1 MYSNILKVF
10 LLSILPIFNIIGESE
25 KKKVLVGK
33 IDNNIDPRTNRYSK
47 LLLEEAS
54 ENDYDIVV
62 IEMDTYGGAV
72 NDADDIRT
80 RILDFEIPI
89 YVWINKDAASAG
101 ALISIACDSIYMSSG
116 ASIGAATVV
125 TGDGTQAP
133 DKYQSYMRS
142 IMRSTAEAK
151 GRDPKIAEAMVDE
164 DIEVDSIS
172 MEGKVITFSTKE
184 AIKYGFCDAELNSV
198 VEIMERQGIEDYE
211 ITKLELG
218 STEDIISFFLNPVV
232 SSILILLIL
241 GGLYFELQTPGI
253 GFPIIAS
260 ITALI
265 LYLVPYYLNGVA
277 ENWEIIMFF
286 VGVILIMLEVFVIP
300 GFGIFGI
307 TGLFTSIGSL
317 ILIML
322 NNDMFDFTFVLS
334 KDLVSSSLSVLISV
348 FSFLLI
354 LLFGGIKLTDTK
366 AFKNIA
372 LAETQDIS
380 KGYISNKYS
389 DDIVGKKGKFLKENI
404 GVTISFYNENP
415 LLVELP
421 NQIECKIE
429 STDAAL
435 KGQTVSSS
443 YKPAVLENGL
453 KIQVPPFVESED
465 IIIVDTRTIEYIK
478 KI

>member
-1 MYSNILKVF
+1 MCSNIFKVLVLS
-10 LLSILPIFNIIGESE
+10 LLPLFNILGNNEE
-25 KKKVLVGK
+25 KKKILVGK

-47 LLLEEAS
+47 LLLEEALDK
-54 ENDYDIVV
+54 DYDIVV

-125 TGDGTQAP
+125 TGDGAQAP

-164 DIEVDSIS
+164 DIKVDSIS

-184 AIKYGFCDAELNSV
+184 ALKYGFCDAELNSID
-198 VEIMERQGIEDYE
+198 EIMDRQGIENYE
-211 ITKLELG
+211 ISSFELG
-218 STEDIISFFLNPVV
+218 SAEGIISFFLNPIV

-265 LYLVPYYLNGVA
+265 LYLVTYYLKSVA

-286 VGVILIMLEVFVIP
+286 IGIIFIALEVFVIP

-307 TGLFTSIGSL
+307 AGLFTSITSL

-322 NNDMFDFTFVLS
+322 NNDLFDFTFVLS
-334 KDLVSSSLSVLISV
+334 RDLVSSSLSVLISV
-348 FSFLLI
+348 LSFLPI
-354 LLFGGIKLTDTK
+354 VLFGGIKLTDSN

-372 LAETQDIS
+372 LAQTQEVS
-380 KGYISNKYS
+380 KGYISNRYS
-389 DDIVGKKGKFLKENI
+389 NNIVGKKGK
-404 GVTISFYNENP
+404 SFTVLRP
-415 LLVELP
+415 SGKIKIDS
-421 NQIECKIE
+421 QIFDASTEGDFIE
-429 STDAAL
+429 
-435 KGQTVSSS
+435 KN
-443 YKPAVLENGL
+443 KN
-453 KIQVPPFVESED
+453 
-465 IIIVDTRTIEYIK
+465 IIVVSVEGSSLKVK
-478 KI
+478 KA

>member
-10 LLSILPIFNIIGESE
+10 LLFVLPLFNIQGENE
-25 KKKVLVGK
+25 KKKILVGK

-54 ENDYDIVV
+54 DGDYDIVV

-151 GRDPKIAEAMVDE
+151 GRDPQIAEAMVDE
-164 DIEVDSIS
+164 DIKVDSIS

-198 VEIMERQGIEDYE
+198 DEIMERQGIDNYE
-211 ITKLELG
+211 ITNFELG
-218 STEDIISFFLNPVV
+218 SAEGIISFFLNPIV
-232 SSILILLIL
+232 SSVLILLIL

-260 ITALI
+260 ITALT

-286 VGVILIMLEVFVIP
+286 IGIILIMLEVFVIP

-322 NNDMFDFTFVLS
+322 NNDLFDFTFVLS
-334 KDLVSSSLSVLISV
+334 KDLVNSSLSVLISV

-354 LLFGGIKLTDTK
+354 ILFGGIKLTDTK

-372 LAETQDIS
+372 LGETQEVS

-389 DDIVGKKGKFLKENI
+389 NDIIGKKGK
-404 GVTISFYNENP
+404 SFTVLRPSGKVIINDKIYDASTEGSFI
-415 LLVELP
+415 EK
-421 NQIECKIE
+421 NQKII
-429 STDAAL
+429 
-435 KGQTVSSS
+435 VSSTEGS
-443 YKPAVLENGL
+443 SL
-453 KIQVPPFVESED
+453 KVN
-465 IIIVDTRTIEYIK
+465 

>member
-1 MYSNILKVF
+1 MKSNILKV
-10 LLSILPIFNIIGESE
+10 LLFSVLPLFFINANDKET
-25 KKKVLVGK
+25 KVLVGEIK
-33 IDNNIDPRTNRYSK
+33 SNIDPRTNRYTK

-54 ENDYDIVV
+54 EKDYDVII

-80 RILDFEIPI
+80 RILDFEKPI

-101 ALISIACDSIYMSSG
+101 ALISIATDSIYMSSG

-172 MEGKVITFSTKE
+172 AEGKVITFSTQE
-184 AIKYGFCDAELNSV
+184 AIKFGFCDAELNSIE
-198 VEIMERQGIEDYE
+198 EILERQNINNYN
-211 ITKLELG
+211 ITKYELD

-232 SSILILLIL
+232 SSVLILLIL
-241 GGLYFELQTPGI
+241 GGLYFEMQTPGV
-253 GFPIIAS
+253 GFPIVAS

-277 ENWEIIMFF
+277 ENWEILLFF
-286 VGVILIMLEVFVIP
+286 IGIIFIALEVFVIP
-300 GFGIFGI
+300 GFGVFGVI
-307 TGLFTSIGSL
+307 GLFASLSSL

-334 KDLVSSSLSVLISV
+334 RDLIASSLSVFISV
-348 FSFLLI
+348 FSFGLLV
-354 LLFGGIKLTDTK
+354 LFGGIKLTDSK
-366 AFKNIA
+366 AFKKIA
-372 LAETQDIS
+372 LNETQETS
-380 KGYISNKYS
+380 KGYVSKKYP
-389 DDIVGKKGKFLKENI
+389 DNLLNMKGKSFTILRPSGKVIIDENI
-404 GVTISFYNENP
+404 YDA
-415 LLVELP
+415 
-421 NQIECKIE
+421 
-429 STDAAL
+429 STS
-435 KGQTVSSS
+435 G
-443 YKPAVLENGL
+443 
-453 KIQVPPFVESED
+453 
-465 IIIVDTRTIEYIK
+465 EYIDKNKNVIVTNNEGSSLKVK
-478 KI
+478 KA

>member
-1 MYSNILKVF
+1 MNSNIFKVF
-10 LLSILPIFNIIGESE
+10 ILFIFPLFNINAENEE
-25 KKKVLVGK
+25 KKILLGK
-33 IDNNIDPRTNRYSK
+33 IDDNIDPRTNRYTK

-54 ENDYDIVV
+54 KSEYDIVV

-80 RILDFEIPI
+80 RILDFNKPI

-125 TGDGTQAP
+125 TGDGAQAP

-164 DIEVDSIS
+164 DISVDSVS

-198 VEIMERQGIEDYE
+198 DEILVRQGIENYN
-211 ITKLELG
+211 ITEFELG
-218 STEDIISFFLNPVV
+218 SAEGIISFFLNPIV

-253 GFPIIAS
+253 GFPIMAS
-260 ITALI
+260 VTALI

-277 ENWEIIMFF
+277 ENWEIVLFF
-286 VGVILIMLEVFVIP
+286 VGIVLIAIEVFIIP
-300 GFGIFGI
+300 GFGVFGVF
-307 TGLFTSIGSL
+307 GLFTSIGSL

-322 NNDMFDFTFVLS
+322 NNDFFDFTFVLS

-348 FSFLLI
+348 LSFLL
-354 LLFGGIKLTDTK
+354 LVLFGGVKITDTK
-366 AFKNIA
+366 AFKKIA
-372 LAETQDIS
+372 LEETQESSKGFIS
-380 KGYISNKYS
+380 KKYS
-389 DDIVGKKGKFLKENI
+389 DELIGVKGKSFSVLRPSGKVIINEKIYDASTNGEFIEKNKNVEVISNEGSSLK
-404 GVTISFYNENP
+404 V
-415 LLVELP
+415 
-421 NQIECKIE
+421 
-429 STDAAL
+429 
-435 KGQTVSSS
+435 
-443 YKPAVLENGL
+443 
-453 KIQVPPFVESED
+453 
-465 IIIVDTRTIEYIK
+465 K
-478 KI
+478 KS

>member
-211 ITKLELG
+211 ITKFELG

-286 VGVILIMLEVFVIP
+286 VGVILIML
-300 GFGIFGI
+300 
-307 TGLFTSIGSL
+307 SL
-317 ILIML
+317 IHI
-322 NNDMFDFTFVLS
+322 
-334 KDLVSSSLSVLISV
+334 
-348 FSFLLI
+348 
-354 LLFGGIKLTDTK
+354 
-366 AFKNIA
+366 
-372 LAETQDIS
+372 
-380 KGYISNKYS
+380 
-389 DDIVGKKGKFLKENI
+389 
-404 GVTISFYNENP
+404 
-415 LLVELP
+415 
-421 NQIECKIE
+421 
-429 STDAAL
+429 
-435 KGQTVSSS
+435 
-443 YKPAVLENGL
+443 
-453 KIQVPPFVESED
+453 
-465 IIIVDTRTIEYIK
+465 
-478 KI
+478 

>member
-1 MYSNILKVF
+1 MYSNIFKVL
-10 LLSILPIFNIIGESE
+10 LLSLLPLFNILGNNEE
-25 KKKVLVGK
+25 KKKILVGK

-47 LLLEEAS
+47 LLLEEALDK
-54 ENDYDIVV
+54 DYDIVV

-125 TGDGTQAP
+125 TGDGAQAP

-164 DIEVDSIS
+164 DIKVDSIS

-184 AIKYGFCDAELNSV
+184 ALKYGFCDAELNSID
-198 VEIMERQGIEDYE
+198 EIMDRQGIENYE
-211 ITKLELG
+211 ISSFELG
-218 STEDIISFFLNPVV
+218 SAEGIISFFLNPIV

-286 VGVILIMLEVFVIP
+286 IGIIFIALEVFVIP

-307 TGLFTSIGSL
+307 AGLFTSITSL

-322 NNDMFDFTFVLS
+322 NNDLFDFTFVLS
-334 KDLVSSSLSVLISV
+334 RDLVSSSLSVLISV
-348 FSFLLI
+348 LSFLLI
-354 LLFGGIKLTDTK
+354 VLFGGIKLTDSN

-372 LAETQDIS
+372 LAQTQEVS
-380 KGYISNKYS
+380 KGYISNRYS
-389 DDIVGKKGKFLKENI
+389 NNIVGKKGK
-404 GVTISFYNENP
+404 SFTVLRP
-415 LLVELP
+415 SGKIKIDS
-421 NQIECKIE
+421 QIFDASTEGDFIE
-429 STDAAL
+429 
-435 KGQTVSSS
+435 KN
-443 YKPAVLENGL
+443 KN
-453 KIQVPPFVESED
+453 
-465 IIIVDTRTIEYIK
+465 IIVVSVEGSSLKVK
-478 KI
+478 KA

>member
-1 MYSNILKVF
+1 MNSNIFKVF
-10 LLSILPIFNIIGESE
+10 ILFIFPLFNINAENEE
-25 KKKVLVGK
+25 KKILLGK
-33 IDNNIDPRTNRYSK
+33 IDDNIDPRTNRYSK

-54 ENDYDIVV
+54 KNDYDIVV

-80 RILDFEIPI
+80 RILDFNKPI

-125 TGDGTQAP
+125 TGDGAQAP

-164 DIEVDSIS
+164 DISVDSVS

-198 VEIMERQGIEDYE
+198 EEILVRQGVENYE
-211 ITKLELG
+211 IVEFELG
-218 STEDIISFFLNPVV
+218 SAEDIISFFLNPVV

-253 GFPIIAS
+253 GFPIMAS
-260 ITALI
+260 VTALI

-277 ENWEIIMFF
+277 ENWEIVLFF
-286 VGVILIMLEVFVIP
+286 IGIILIAIEVFIIP
-300 GFGIFGI
+300 GFGVFGVF
-307 TGLFTSIGSL
+307 GLFTSIGSL

-322 NNDMFDFTFVLS
+322 NNDFFDFTFVLS

-348 FSFLLI
+348 FSFLLLVI
-354 LLFGGIKLTDTK
+354 FGGVKITDTK
-366 AFKNIA
+366 AFKKIA
-372 LAETQDIS
+372 LEETQELS
-380 KGYISNKYS
+380 KGFTSKKYS
-389 DDIVGKKGKFLKENI
+389 DELIGMKGK
-404 GVTISFYNENP
+404 SF
-415 LLVELP
+415 
-421 NQIECKIE
+421 
-429 STDAAL
+429 S
-435 KGQTVSSS
+435 
-443 YKPAVLENGL
+443 VLRPSG
-453 KIQVPPFVESED
+453 K
-465 IIIVDTRTIEYIK
+465 IIINEKIYDASTSGEFIEKNKNIEVISNDGSSLKVK
-478 KI
+478 KS

>member
-198 VEIMERQGIEDYE
+198 DEIMERQGIEDYE
-211 ITKLELG
+211 ITKFELG

-334 KDLVSSSLSVLISV
+334 NDIVSSSLSVLISV

-389 DDIVGKKGKFLKENI
+389 DDIVGKKGK
-404 GVTISFYNENP
+404 SFTVLRPSGKVIINDMIYDATTEG
-415 LLVELP
+415 EF
-421 NQIECKIE
+421 IEKN
-429 STDAAL
+429 
-435 KGQTVSSS
+435 K
-443 YKPAVLENGL
+443 N
-453 KIQVPPFVESED
+453 
-465 IIIVDTRTIEYIK
+465 IIVINSEGSSLRVK
-478 KI
+478 KT

>member
-10 LLSILPIFNIIGESE
+10 VLFILPLFNIVADNDE
-25 KKKVLVGK
+25 KKILLGK
-33 IDNNIDPRTNRYSK
+33 IDDNIDPRTNRYSK
-47 LLLEEAS
+47 LLLDEAS
-54 ENDYDIVV
+54 KDEYDIVV

-80 RILDFEIPI
+80 RILDFEKPI

-125 TGDGTQAP
+125 TGDGAQAP

-164 DIEVDSIS
+164 DISVDSIS

-184 AIKYGFCDAELNSV
+184 AMKFGFCDAELNSV
-198 VEIMERQGIEDYE
+198 EEILERQGIEKFD
-211 ITKLELG
+211 IVPFELG
-218 STEDIISFFLNPVV
+218 SAEGIISFFLNPIV

-277 ENWEIIMFF
+277 ENWEIILFF
-286 VGVILIMLEVFVIP
+286 VGVILIVIEVFIIP

-307 TGLFTSIGSL
+307 LGLFTSIGSL

-322 NNDMFDFTFVLS
+322 NNDLFDFTFVLS

-348 FSFLLI
+348 LSFLLLI
-354 LLFGGIKLTDTK
+354 IFGGVKITDTK
-366 AFKNIA
+366 AFKRIA
-372 LAETQDIS
+372 LEETQDTS
-380 KGYISNKYS
+380 KGFISQKYS
-389 DDIVGKKGKFLKENI
+389 NDLVGKKGK
-404 GVTISFYNENP
+404 SFSVLRPSGKIILSDKVYDASTSGEF
-415 LLVELP
+415 
-421 NQIECKIE
+421 IEKN
-429 STDAAL
+429 
-435 KGQTVSSS
+435 K
-443 YKPAVLENGL
+443 N
-453 KIQVPPFVESED
+453 
-465 IIIVDTRTIEYIK
+465 IIVINNEGSSLK
-478 KI
+478 VKEV

>member
-211 ITKLELG
+211 ITKFELG

-317 ILIML
+317 IP
-322 NNDMFDFTFVLS
+322 
-334 KDLVSSSLSVLISV
+334 VSYTH
-348 FSFLLI
+348 
-354 LLFGGIKLTDTK
+354 LT
-366 AFKNIA
+366 
-372 LAETQDIS
+372 
-380 KGYISNKYS
+380 
-389 DDIVGKKGKFLKENI
+389 
-404 GVTISFYNENP
+404 
-415 LLVELP
+415 LP
-421 NQIECKIE
+421 
-429 STDAAL
+429 T
-435 KGQTVSSS
+435 TPYV
-443 YKPAVLENGL
+443 
-453 KIQVPPFVESED
+453 
-465 IIIVDTRTIEYIK
+465 
-478 KI
+478 

>member
-10 LLSILPIFNIIGESE
+10 VLFILPLFNIVADNDE
-25 KKKVLVGK
+25 KKILLGK
-33 IDNNIDPRTNRYSK
+33 IDDNIDPRTNRYSK
-47 LLLEEAS
+47 LLLDEAS
-54 ENDYDIVV
+54 KDEYDIVV

-80 RILDFEIPI
+80 RILDFEKPI

-125 TGDGTQAP
+125 TGDGAQAP

-164 DIEVDSIS
+164 DISVDSIS

-184 AIKYGFCDAELNSV
+184 AMKFGFCDAELNSV
-198 VEIMERQGIEDYE
+198 EEILERQGIEKFD
-211 ITKLELG
+211 IVPFELG
-218 STEDIISFFLNPVV
+218 SAEGIISFFLNPIV

-277 ENWEIIMFF
+277 ENWEIILFF
-286 VGVILIMLEVFVIP
+286 VGVILIVIEVQ
-300 GFGIFGI
+300 GFDLSINDWEEMFNAFSPNGDGINDSFSFEENHAI
-307 TGLFTSIGSL
+307 SEFSVKIFNRWGSL
-317 ILIML
+317 VYSWTDPNFKWNGLNFDGDNLIQGVYYYYM
-322 NNDMFDFTFVLS
+322 NA
-334 KDLVSSSLSVLISV
+334 I
-348 FSFLLI
+348 
-354 LLFGGIKLTDTK
+354 G
-366 AFKNIA
+366 
-372 LAETQDIS
+372 QD
-380 KGYISNKYS
+380 GQLYE
-389 DDIVGKKGKFLKENI
+389 KKGS
-404 GVTISFYNENP
+404 ISLF
-415 LLVELP
+415 
-421 NQIECKIE
+421 
-429 STDAAL
+429 
-435 KGQTVSSS
+435 
-443 YKPAVLENGL
+443 
-453 KIQVPPFVESED
+453 F
-465 IIIVDTRTIEYIK
+465 
-478 KI
+478 

>member
-1 MYSNILKVF
+1 MCSNIFKVLVLS
-10 LLSILPIFNIIGESE
+10 LLPLFNILGNDEE
-25 KKKVLVGK
+25 KKKILVGK

-47 LLLEEAS
+47 LLLEEALDK
-54 ENDYDIVV
+54 DYDIVV

-125 TGDGTQAP
+125 TGDGAQAP

-164 DIEVDSIS
+164 DIKVDSIS

-184 AIKYGFCDAELNSV
+184 ALKYGFCDAELNSID
-198 VEIMERQGIEDYE
+198 EIMDRQGIENYE
-211 ITKLELG
+211 ISSFELG
-218 STEDIISFFLNPVV
+218 SAEGIISFFLNPIV

-286 VGVILIMLEVFVIP
+286 IGIIFIALEVFVIP

-307 TGLFTSIGSL
+307 AGLFTSITSL

-322 NNDMFDFTFVLS
+322 NNDLFDFTFVLS
-334 KDLVSSSLSVLISV
+334 RDLVSSSLSVLISV
-348 FSFLLI
+348 LSFLLI
-354 LLFGGIKLTDTK
+354 VLFGGIKLTDSN

-372 LAETQDIS
+372 LAQTQEVS
-380 KGYISNKYS
+380 KGYISNRYS
-389 DDIVGKKGKFLKENI
+389 NNIVGKKGK
-404 GVTISFYNENP
+404 SFTVLRP
-415 LLVELP
+415 SGKIKIDS
-421 NQIECKIE
+421 QIFDASTEGDFIE
-429 STDAAL
+429 
-435 KGQTVSSS
+435 KN
-443 YKPAVLENGL
+443 KN
-453 KIQVPPFVESED
+453 
-465 IIIVDTRTIEYIK
+465 IIVVSVEGSSLKVK
-478 KI
+478 KA

>member
-1 MYSNILKVF
+1 MNSNIFKVF
-10 LLSILPIFNIIGESE
+10 ILFIFPLFNINAENEE
-25 KKKVLVGK
+25 KKILLGK
-33 IDNNIDPRTNRYSK
+33 IDDNIDPRTNRYSK

-54 ENDYDIVV
+54 KSEYDIVV

-80 RILDFEIPI
+80 RILDFNKPI

-164 DIEVDSIS
+164 DISVDSVS

-198 VEIMERQGIEDYE
+198 DEILVRQGIENYDIVE
-211 ITKLELG
+211 FELG
-218 STEDIISFFLNPVV
+218 SAEGIISFFLNPIV
-232 SSILILLIL
+232 SSVLILLIL

-253 GFPIIAS
+253 GFPIMAS
-260 ITALI
+260 VTALI

-277 ENWEIIMFF
+277 ENWEIVLFF
-286 VGVILIMLEVFVIP
+286 VGIILIAIEVFIIP
-300 GFGIFGI
+300 GFGVFGVF
-307 TGLFTSIGSL
+307 GLFTSIGSL

-322 NNDMFDFTFVLS
+322 NNDFFDFTFVLS

-348 FSFLLI
+348 FSFLLLVI
-354 LLFGGIKLTDTK
+354 FGGVKITDTK
-366 AFKNIA
+366 AFKKIA
-372 LAETQDIS
+372 LEETQESSKGFIS
-380 KGYISNKYS
+380 KKYS
-389 DDIVGKKGKFLKENI
+389 DELIGMKGKSFSVLRPSGKILINEKIYDASTNGEFIEKNKKVEVISNEGSSLK
-404 GVTISFYNENP
+404 V
-415 LLVELP
+415 
-421 NQIECKIE
+421 
-429 STDAAL
+429 
-435 KGQTVSSS
+435 
-443 YKPAVLENGL
+443 
-453 KIQVPPFVESED
+453 
-465 IIIVDTRTIEYIK
+465 K
-478 KI
+478 KS

>member
-1 MYSNILKVF
+1 MKSNILKV
-10 LLSILPIFNIIGESE
+10 LLFSVLPLFFINANDKET
-25 KKKVLVGK
+25 KVLVGEIK
-33 IDNNIDPRTNRYSK
+33 SNIDPRTNRYTK

-54 ENDYDIVV
+54 EKDYDVII

-80 RILDFEIPI
+80 RILDFEKPI

-101 ALISIACDSIYMSSG
+101 ALISIATDSIYMSSG

-172 MEGKVITFSTKE
+172 AEGKVITFSTQE
-184 AIKYGFCDAELNSV
+184 AIKFGFCDAELNSIE
-198 VEIMERQGIEDYE
+198 EILERQNINNYN
-211 ITKLELG
+211 ITKYELD

-232 SSILILLIL
+232 SSVLILLIL
-241 GGLYFELQTPGI
+241 GGLYFEMQTPGV

-277 ENWEIIMFF
+277 ENWEILLFF
-286 VGVILIMLEVFVIP
+286 IGIIFIALEVFVIP
-300 GFGIFGI
+300 GFGVFGVI
-307 TGLFTSIGSL
+307 GLFASLSSL

-334 KDLVSSSLSVLISV
+334 RDLIASSLSVFISV
-348 FSFLLI
+348 FSFGLLV
-354 LLFGGIKLTDTK
+354 LFGGIKLTDSK
-366 AFKNIA
+366 AFKKIA
-372 LAETQDIS
+372 LNETQETS
-380 KGYISNKYS
+380 KGYVSKKYP
-389 DDIVGKKGKFLKENI
+389 DNLLNMKGKSFTILRPSGKVIIDENI
-404 GVTISFYNENP
+404 YDASTSGEY
-415 LLVELP
+415 
-421 NQIECKIE
+421 IEKN
-429 STDAAL
+429 
-435 KGQTVSSS
+435 K
-443 YKPAVLENGL
+443 K
-453 KIQVPPFVESED
+453 
-465 IIIVDTRTIEYIK
+465 IIVTNNEGSSLKVK
-478 KI
+478 KA

>member
-1 MYSNILKVF
+1 MCSNIFKVLVLS
-10 LLSILPIFNIIGESE
+10 LLPLFNILGNNEE
-25 KKKVLVGK
+25 KKKILVGK

-47 LLLEEAS
+47 LLLEEALDK
-54 ENDYDIVV
+54 DYDIVV

-80 RILDFEIPI
+80 RILDFKIPI

-125 TGDGTQAP
+125 TGDGAQAP

-164 DIEVDSIS
+164 DIKVDSIS

-184 AIKYGFCDAELNSV
+184 ALKYGFCDAELNSID
-198 VEIMERQGIEDYE
+198 EIMDRQGIENYE
-211 ITKLELG
+211 ISSFELG
-218 STEDIISFFLNPVV
+218 SAEGIISFFLNPIV

-286 VGVILIMLEVFVIP
+286 IGIIFIALEVFVIP

-307 TGLFTSIGSL
+307 AGLFTSITSL

-322 NNDMFDFTFVLS
+322 NNDLFDFTFVLS
-334 KDLVSSSLSVLISV
+334 RDLVSSSLSVLISV
-348 FSFLLI
+348 LSFLLI
-354 LLFGGIKLTDTK
+354 VLFGGIKLTDSN

-372 LAETQDIS
+372 LAQTQEVS
-380 KGYISNKYS
+380 KGYISNRYS
-389 DDIVGKKGKFLKENI
+389 NNIVGKKGK
-404 GVTISFYNENP
+404 SFTVLRP
-415 LLVELP
+415 SGKIKIDS
-421 NQIECKIE
+421 QIFDASTEGDFIE
-429 STDAAL
+429 
-435 KGQTVSSS
+435 KN
-443 YKPAVLENGL
+443 KN
-453 KIQVPPFVESED
+453 
-465 IIIVDTRTIEYIK
+465 IIVVSVEGSSLKVK
-478 KI
+478 KA

>member
-1 MYSNILKVF
+1 MKSNILKV
-10 LLSILPIFNIIGESE
+10 LLFSVLPLFFIYANDKET
-25 KKKVLVGK
+25 KVLVGEIK
-33 IDNNIDPRTNRYSK
+33 SNIDPRTNRYTK

-54 ENDYDIVV
+54 ANKYDIII

-80 RILDFEIPI
+80 RILDFEKPI

-101 ALISIACDSIYMSSG
+101 ALISIASDSIYMSSG

-172 MEGKVITFSTKE
+172 TEGKVITFSTQE
-184 AIKYGFCDAELNSV
+184 AIKFGFCDAELNSIE
-198 VEIMERQGIEDYE
+198 EILERQNIKSYN
-211 ITKLELG
+211 ITKYELG
-218 STEDIISFFLNPVV
+218 STEDIISFFLNPIV
-232 SSILILLIL
+232 SSVLILLIL
-241 GGLYFELQTPGI
+241 GGLYFEMQTPGV

-277 ENWEIIMFF
+277 ENWEILLFF
-286 VGVILIMLEVFVIP
+286 IGIIFIALEVFVIP
-300 GFGIFGI
+300 GFGVFGVI
-307 TGLFTSIGSL
+307 GLFTSLSSL

-334 KDLVSSSLSVLISV
+334 RDLIASSLSVFISV
-348 FSFLLI
+348 FSFGLLV
-354 LLFGGIKLTDTK
+354 LFGGIKLTDSE

-372 LAETQDIS
+372 LNETQETE
-380 KGYISNKYS
+380 KGYISKKYS
-389 DDIVGKKGKFLKENI
+389 DNLLNMNGQSFTVLRPSGKVIIDEKIYDASTSGE
-404 GVTISFYNENP
+404 Y
-415 LLVELP
+415 
-421 NQIECKIE
+421 IEKN
-429 STDAAL
+429 
-435 KGQTVSSS
+435 K
-443 YKPAVLENGL
+443 K
-453 KIQVPPFVESED
+453 
-465 IIIVDTRTIEYIK
+465 IIVTNNEGSSLKVK
-478 KI
+478 KA